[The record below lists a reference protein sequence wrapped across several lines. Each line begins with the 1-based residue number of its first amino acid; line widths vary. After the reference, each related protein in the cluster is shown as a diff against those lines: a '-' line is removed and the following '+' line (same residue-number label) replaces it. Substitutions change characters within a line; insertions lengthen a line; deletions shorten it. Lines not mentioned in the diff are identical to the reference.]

1 MARFLKL
8 DMTDDDNFFV
18 KKVEAATVEQVIDEA
33 YGEILADDRLCPCY
47 GFKLEECITKD
58 HNSVQWAPGD
68 GSRSTV
74 ILVVPDTPEGLAEVQ
89 AWLIN

>member
-1 MARFLKL
+1 MASFLKL

-18 KKVEAATVEQVIDEA
+18 KKVKAVIAEQIIDEA
-33 YGEILADDRLCPCY
+33 YREILADDRLCPCH
-47 GFKLEECITKD
+47 GFEPEECVIKD

-89 AWLIN
+89 AWLVN